1 MAELKKML
9 VCREIEKETEG
20 PRRRKGKE
28 AFSHIKAGVKWDLP
42 AFLGLIPGPTETV
55 LLS

>member
-20 PRRRKGKE
+20 PRRRKGKA
-28 AFSHIKAGVKWDLP
+28 AFSLIKAGVKWDLP
-42 AFLGLIPGPTETV
+42 AFLGLILGPTEA
-55 LLS
+55 LLPS